1 MKRSTETNR
10 STADDS
16 QARPPPPLEYYA
28 ANDPRRV
35 RVHGLNVWA
44 VVLVIAW
51 GPFVCGVVNAS
62 TAMASYSPLIGV
74 THRNGALLFM
84 GAGIGLA
91 CASLIGFV
99 RQRYAWGV
107 AAASVVIFLQLTLT
121 ACAGLAAR

>member
-1 MKRSTETNR
+1 MNDGDEHSDRTPS
-10 STADDS
+10 
-16 QARPPPPLEYYA
+16 PLEYFP
-28 ANDPRRV
+28 ANDPRRM
-35 RVHGLNVWA
+35 RAHGLNVWA
-44 VVLVIAW
+44 VVLVVAW

-84 GAGIGLA
+84 GTGIVLA

-107 AAASVVIFLQLTLT
+107 AAASVVILLQLTLT